1 MAADSATY
9 TYDSLN
15 RLKTITFAN
24 GTLITFNYDSA
35 GNRTSVVTACSGGG
49 C

>member
-9 TYDSLN
+9 TYDSLG
-15 RLKTITFAN
+15 RLKTITFLN
-24 GTLITFNYDSA
+24 GTVITFNYDSA
-35 GNRTSVVTACSGGG
+35 GNRTSIVTVCSPGS